1 MPTYFNISVQ
11 FKRYDLY
18 PLFVKDF
25 HAMLDE
31 VGMVF
36 QSGYWGFEDDSL
48 EEIIRWNQRKL
59 EEDFNLGFTEHHM
72 HDYKQVVYSFS
83 SYSEVRGFWMN
94 NYPDDGEFT
103 HEIIIPESDVL
114 AEEYL
119 VQFKIERIEELI
131 ELAKRIWQF
140 PLIKAM
146 QTGLEGNDASV
157 SLAKLAG
164 GRYPNIWPFAI
175 IEETEACYN
184 DSEYDIRPMTEG
196 KRGFLF
202 LRKLEKDK

>member
-1 MPTYFNISVQ
+1 MPAYFNISVQ
-11 FKRYDLY
+11 FRRDELY
-18 PLFVKDF
+18 PTLVKDF
-25 HAMLDE
+25 YTLLDE
-31 VGMVF
+31 AGMKF
-36 QSGYWGFEDDSL
+36 LSGYWGFEEDSL
-48 EEIIRWNQRKL
+48 EETIKWNQRKL
-59 EEDFNLGFTEHHM
+59 EENFNLGFTEHHM
-72 HDYKQVVYSFS
+72 YDYKQMVYSFG

-94 NYPDDGEFT
+94 NYPDDEEFT

-119 VQFKIERIEELI
+119 VQFKIEKIEELM
-131 ELAKRIWQF
+131 ELSKRIWQF
-140 PLIKAM
+140 PPIKAI

-157 SLAKLAG
+157 SLVKLAG

-175 IEETEACYN
+175 VEETEVCYN
-184 DSEYDIRPMTEG
+184 DSEYDIRLTTEG